1 MRSSFTLGRPFG
13 IEVGA
18 HWSLLAFAALGAWS
32 LSGALELAHPGY
44 ASSTYWTT
52 SAVIVGLFLAGVV
65 VHELAHALVARR
77 HGIEVERI
85 TLWILGG
92 MAQLSKEPTTPK
104 AELRIAAAGPLA
116 SFGVA
121 AALFGAA
128 AGFDALTDARV
139 LIAGLRWL
147 AIASLVLAVFN
158 LLPARPM
165 DGGRILTA
173 LLWARRADRSAATLA
188 AAKVSAVLGWLLIG
202 LGAALLL
209 NTGLFAGVWFALI
222 GWMVVSGATAEQRLE
237 AWRARLA
244 GVTFGEVMVAPPA
257 PLPGWMPARDAA
269 GVAARSPG
277 TPVQLVADS
286 SGLPS
291 GMLTAADLL
300 RAAMSRPDVS
310 VGELARPLAA
320 EVLVAPVDD
329 VAAVL
334 AERGLRLPM
343 FVRDGDGRIVGQVRL
358 DDLARWSRAPRAG
371 RGTRTA
377 WPPPRAE
384 DRVPA

>member
-13 IEVGA
+13 IDVGA
-18 HWSLLAFAALGAWS
+18 HWSLLAFAALAAWS
-32 LSGALELAHPGY
+32 LAGGLEVAHPGY
-44 ASSTYWTT
+44 ASATYWTT
-52 SAVIVGLFLAGVV
+52 SVVVVGLFLAGVV
-65 VHELAHALVARR
+65 IHELSHALVARR
-77 HGIEVERI
+77 HGLEVDRI

-92 MAQLSKEPTTPK
+92 MAQLSKEPPTPK
-104 AELRIAAAGPLA
+104 AELRIAAAGPIA

-128 AGFDALTDARV
+128 AALDALTDARV
-139 LIAGLRWL
+139 LIAGLTWL
-147 AIASLVLAVFN
+147 AVANLVLAVFN

-173 LLWARRADRSAATLA
+173 VLWARRHDRSAATLA
-188 AAKVSAVLGWLLIG
+188 AAKVSGVLGWLLIG

-209 NTGLFAGVWFALI
+209 NTGLFAGIWFALI
-222 GWMVVSGATAEQRLE
+222 GWMVVSSATAEQRLE

-244 GVTFGEVMVAPPA
+244 GVTFGRVMVAPPS

-286 SGLPS
+286 SGQPVGL
-291 GMLTAADLL
+291 LTAADLL
-300 RAAMSRPDVS
+300 RAAMSRPDVA

-320 EVLVAPVDD
+320 ELLAGPDDD

-334 AERGLRLPM
+334 AERGLRLPI
-343 FVRDGDGRIVGQVRL
+343 FVRAADGRIVGQVRFE
-358 DDLARWSRAPRAG
+358 DLARWSRTHPGGGPRS
-371 RGTRTA
+371 A